1 MPRYFRWTI
10 WLAASSLCAC
20 GGGGGGNDTAAAGV
34 ALPGGATTGA
44 AANMVSVTVGPGP
57 SAASSSFNIPYVSVT
72 VCVTGSSNCVTLNHV
87 LVDTGS
93 TGLRLMASALAGL
106 PLVSQSDPSIN
117 GNVMAECLPFADGY
131 TWGTVAT
138 ASIKIGGETASAVPV
153 QIIDDDS
160 SFSPTVPASC
170 TSNGA
175 SLNSI
180 DAFSANGILGVGLF
194 SQDCGSYCAQS
205 TGNLDWYYSCTQSHC
220 STTTQALDRQV
231 DNPVTLFAVDNNG
244 VILELP
250 AIPASGATSASGYLV
265 FGIGTQSN
273 NSLGSAIVLS
283 VEPYTGQF
291 TTSFEGHSLNGSFLD
306 SGSNGFFFVD
316 ASITNCPSSVG
327 AQFYCPSSSLDLTA
341 TDQGANGNTSAV
353 SFQVASLS
361 QLSSANFARN
371 DVAGSGSS
379 IAGLG
384 SDYFDWGL
392 PFFYG
397 RSVYVAIEGL
407 AAGSA
412 TGPYFAF

>member
-1 MPRYFRWTI
+1 MPRYFRFAM
-10 WLAASSLCAC
+10 WLAALGLCAC
-20 GGGGGGNDTAAAGV
+20 GGSSGSSDSAAAGV
-34 ALPGGATTGA
+34 ALPGGTTTGA
-44 AANMVSVTVGPGP
+44 AANMVALTVGPGP

-72 VCVTGSSNCVTLNHV
+72 VCVAGSSNCLTINHV

-93 TGLRLMASALAGL
+93 TGLRLMASALGGL
-106 PLVSQSDPSIN
+106 PLVSQSDPTTN
-117 GNVMAECLPFADGY
+117 GNVIAECLPFADGY

-138 ASIKIGGETASAVPV
+138 AAITIGGESASNVPV
-153 QIIDDDS
+153 QIIDDNS
-160 SFSPTVPASC
+160 SFSPSVPNSC

-175 SLNSI
+175 SLDSI

-194 SQDCGSYCAQS
+194 NQDCGSYCAQS
-205 TGNLDWYYSCTQSHC
+205 TGNLDWYYSCSASRC
-220 STTTQALDRQV
+220 STTTETLERQV
-231 DNPVTLFAVDNNG
+231 GNPVALFVVDNNG

-250 AIPASGATSASGYLV
+250 SIPAAGAASATGYLV

-273 NSLGSAIVLS
+273 NGLGSAAVLS
-283 VEPYTGQF
+283 VDPYTGQF
-291 TTSFEGHSLNGSFLD
+291 TTSFNGRNLGNGFID
-306 SGSNGFFFVD
+306 SGSNGLFFVD
-316 ASITNCPSSVG
+316 TSITNCSSSVG
-327 AQFYCPSSSLDLTA
+327 AQFYCPSSTLDFTA
-341 TDQGANGNTSAV
+341 TDQGVNGNTSTV
-353 SFQVASLS
+353 PFQVASLA